1 MMRSIRSSS
10 IRASWLRSG
19 FIRGVGL
26 GLVLLGALPG
36 PRAAAGGGD
45 PHLSAAETA
54 LTSWDLEAAQAS
66 IDAADAGPERDVKQG
81 VLYVFAGRYA
91 EAEVLLAAAIASGG
105 LPEGSNEDE
114 EARHYLALAR
124 GSQRALEG
132 SVTVDSPDGHVQAV
146 FADPKDALLAPYLF
160 DAMTAAREALGADLG
175 VRPDHAVR
183 FEFLDDPLKL
193 AMITPLSVENIR
205 TTGTVGVTK
214 YRRIMMIT
222 PRVMVYGYGW
232 IDTAIHEYVHYLLT
246 MRTGNQAPVWL
257 QEGLAKLLETRWR
270 LAEPPPLPPA
280 IAHHLHQAIVRDE
293 LVTLEEMYPSV
304 AMLPSQE
311 QAALAYA
318 EVETMLGLVLERRGA
333 AGIETLLDRVTMGDD
348 AKDALAAAWGDDF
361 DAFMEEWKAVTR
373 RATAKAQ
380 DGPLRGPEF
389 KGTEGESEPDE
400 PLGDVFSHLGG
411 GKARQHARL
420 GGLLQG
426 REHDEAAAQQYEK
439 ARAADRRARE
449 DAVLSRR
456 LGKLY
461 TKLERWSAA
470 VPLLQVAARKD
481 PEDANLAAAQGRALL
496 RSGDSAR
503 AREAL
508 LRAIRVNPFIPAIH
522 CDLAELAETEERRAH
537 ETAHCGE

>member
-1 MMRSIRSSS
+1 MKGML
-10 IRASWLRSG
+10 RAM
-19 FIRGVGL
+19 GL
-26 GLVLLGALPG
+26 GLVLVGALDG
-36 PRAAAGGGD
+36 PTATADEPD
-45 PHLSAAETA
+45 PKLSAAEAA
-54 LTSWDLEAAQAS
+54 LANWDLEVAQLAIDGAAPGAAR
-66 IDAADAGPERDVKQG
+66 DAKQG
-81 VLYVFAGRYA
+81 VLHVFAGRYA
-91 EAEVLLAAAIASGG
+91 EAETLLAAALASSE
-105 LPEGSNEDE
+105 LAKGSPEDE

-132 SVTVDSPDGHVQAV
+132 SVTIDSPDGAVRAV

-160 DAMTAAREALGADLG
+160 DAMASAREALGNDLG
-175 VRPDHAVR
+175 VRPDHPVR
-183 FEFLDDPLKL
+183 FELLDDPLKL
-193 AMITPLSVENIR
+193 AMITPLSTDNIR

-214 YRRIMMIT
+214 YRRIMMIS

-232 IDTAIHEYVHYLLT
+232 IDTAVHEYVHYLLT

-270 LAEPPPLPPA
+270 RDSPAPLAPA
-280 IAHHLHQAIVRDE
+280 VAYHLHQAIVRDT
-293 LVTLEEMYPSV
+293 LVTLDEMYPSV

-318 EVETMLGLVLERRGA
+318 EVETMLGL
-333 AGIETLLDRVTMGDD
+333 LLDRRGPAGVEALLDSVAMGND
-348 AKDALAAAWGDDF
+348 AKDALASAWGDDF
-361 DAFMEEWKAVTR
+361 EAFMEEWKRVTR
-373 RATAKAQ
+373 RATAKASE
-380 DGPLRGPEF
+380 GPLRGPEF
-389 KGTEGESEPDE
+389 KDEADGEASSSEP

-420 GGLLQG
+420 GGLLQVRKHG
-426 REHDEAAAQQYEK
+426 EAAAMEYEK

-449 DAVLSRR
+449 DPVLSRR

-461 TKLERWSAA
+461 VELERWAPA
-470 VPLLQVAARKD
+470 VPLLERAAERD

-496 RSGDSAR
+496 RSGSAAE

-508 LRAIRVNPFIPAIH
+508 MRAIRVNPFIPMIH
-522 CDLAELAETEERRAH
+522 CDLAELTEDETRRAH